1 MDLQILAAA
10 PVDRRAA
17 AVANME
23 GTECCVGSPRGGFPE
38 REAKGLIWPPRPT
51 VGIVIMWNSIL
62 DDGIGGG
69 ALAPPWT
76 SRSALNLRRTS

>member
-23 GTECCVGSPRGGFPE
+23 GTECGVGSPRVGFPE
-38 REAKGLIWPPRPT
+38 GGERTQANRPLLRF
-51 VGIVIMWNSIL
+51 VITWDSIL
-62 DDGIGGG
+62 DDGIWRG

>member
-1 MDLQILAAA
+1 MDLQTLAAA

-38 REAKGLIWPPRPT
+38 REAKGLIWPSDWTDR
-51 VGIVIMWNSIL
+51 WNSCDHVEFYPRRRHWRGSIGTTL
-62 DDGIGGG
+62 DESIV
-69 ALAPPWT
+69 PEFT
-76 SRSALNLRRTS
+76 

>member
-1 MDLQILAAA
+1 MRRRVEVEMDLQILAAA

-38 REAKGLIWPPRPT
+38 REAKGLYSSHP
-51 VGIVIMWNSIL
+51 
-62 DDGIGGG
+62 
-69 ALAPPWT
+69 
-76 SRSALNLRRTS
+76 

>member
-10 PVDRRAA
+10 PADRRAA

-23 GTECCVGSPRGGFPE
+23 GTECCVGSPRGGFLNGRRKDSFGHPD
-38 REAKGLIWPPRPT
+38 RQ

-62 DDGIGGG
+62 DDGNRRG

-76 SRSALNLRRTS
+76 SRSALNLRRIS

>member
-23 GTECCVGSPRGGFPE
+23 GTECCVGSPRGGFLNGRRKDSFGHPTDSWNRDHVEFYPRRRHWRGSIGTTLDESIGPE
-38 REAKGLIWPPRPT
+38 FT
-51 VGIVIMWNSIL
+51 
-62 DDGIGGG
+62 
-69 ALAPPWT
+69 
-76 SRSALNLRRTS
+76 

>member
-1 MDLQILAAA
+1 MRRRVEVEMDLQILAAA

-38 REAKGLIWPPRPT
+38 REAKGLIWPPDRQLE
-51 VGIVIMWNSIL
+51 S
-62 DDGIGGG
+62 
-69 ALAPPWT
+69 
-76 SRSALNLRRTS
+76 